1 MARDRAR
8 TPDTRRPPPSGSRR
22 PIDHRMQPSQRR
34 PPAGRSRRDEYEDDE
49 SEYDSLDD
57 FVVDDEDE
65 GRYRAGAIREMFGIQ
80 YRDVDDDDDDY
91 NMESSAMQQMN
102 EERRSAKIGKL
113 EDKREEER
121 LAAEER
127 E

>member
-1 MARDRAR
+1 M
-8 TPDTRRPPPSGSRR
+8 G
-22 PIDHRMQPSQRR
+22 QRR
-34 PPAGRSRRDEYEDDE
+34 APCGRGRQDDYEDE

-65 GRYRAGAIREMFGIQ
+65 SRYRVGAIREMFGVR
-80 YRDVDDDDDDY
+80 YRDVDDDDDY
-91 NMESSAMQQMN
+91 NMESSAMQQMS

-127 E
+127 ERERRMRMRR